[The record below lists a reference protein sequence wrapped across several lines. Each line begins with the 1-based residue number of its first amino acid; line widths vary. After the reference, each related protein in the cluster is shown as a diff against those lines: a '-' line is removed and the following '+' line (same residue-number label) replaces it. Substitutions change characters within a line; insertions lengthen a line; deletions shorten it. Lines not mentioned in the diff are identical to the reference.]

1 MNLTLESAKLEQ
13 AWDAFQE
20 KKLNNRYAQEVL
32 HDLGIPLIT
41 PEQTTLSEIQRAETP
56 NLPILCGNCG
66 EVLASDEFDW
76 CDDCNLPERSAI
88 K

>member
-13 AWDAFQE
+13 AWNALQE
-20 KKLNNRYAQEVL
+20 AKLDRRASEIL
-32 HDLGIPLIT
+32 HNLGIPLIT